1 MSSTPDQIA
10 TWQRSLLTDDPSGEL
25 ADIETRLRRLESQ
38 TLNSRVTA
46 LESFEALFSGLSGLT
61 AYTPTL
67 VQSGAVTKTSTAAW
81 FQAGK
86 LTVVYWSL
94 AVTGSGTG
102 NNAVTVGLPGT
113 AKTGSAAYG
122 SGNIVDASAVTNNP
136 GVVVLASTTSVS
148 YIDSTQATGGVRLG
162 NTGTVFSAALASGD
176 TVAGAVVYEAA

>member
-46 LESFEALFSGLSGLT
+46 LESFEALFVGMAGFT
-61 AYTPTL
+61 AYTPPLT
-67 VQSGAVTKTSTAAW
+67 QSGAVTKTSTAAW

-86 LTVVYWSL
+86 LTIAYWAL
-94 AVTGSGTG
+94 AVTGTGTA
-102 NNAVTVGLPGT
+102 NNPVTVGLPT
-113 AKTGSAAYG
+113 AAKTGSAAYC

-136 GVVVLASTTSVS
+136 GVVLLSTTSVVA
-148 YIDSTQATGGVRLG
+148 YLDSTQATGAVRLG
-162 NTGTVFSAALASGD
+162 NTGTAFSAALAPGD
-176 TVAGAVVYEAA
+176 TVSGFAVYEAA